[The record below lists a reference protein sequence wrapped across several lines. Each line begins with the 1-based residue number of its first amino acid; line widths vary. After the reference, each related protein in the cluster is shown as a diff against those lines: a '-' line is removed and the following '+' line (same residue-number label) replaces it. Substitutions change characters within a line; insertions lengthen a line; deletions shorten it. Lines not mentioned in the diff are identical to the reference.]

1 MDDLKNNSGNIEGLL
16 EIMARLRDPDGGCP
30 WDVEQTFATIVPH
43 TIEEAYEVAD
53 AIDNNDMASLKDELG
68 DLLFQVVF
76 YAQMAKE
83 AGDFDF
89 HDVVGSISEKMVRR
103 HPHVFAD
110 AVYENLD
117 EQLNAWEETKRQERA
132 EKEARTDT
140 PDTPANGDSESAL
153 DGVISALPALSRA
166 YKLQKRA
173 ARVGFDWDTPAPVV
187 GKVREEL
194 AEVEAEIQT
203 GDHQRLEDELGDL
216 LFCCVNLARKLD
228 IDPES
233 ALRGGNTKFERR
245 FRRMET
251 LMAADGQGFDA
262 MPVDDVLDIYW
273 TQAKREEC

>member
-1 MDDLKNNSGNIEGLL
+1 MDDQTNKSGKIEGLL

-53 AIDNNDMASLKDELG
+53 AIGNNDMASLKDELG

-83 AGDFDF
+83 AGEFDF
-89 HDVVGSISEKMVRR
+89 NDVVAAVSEKMVRR
-103 HPHVFAD
+103 HPHVFAG
-110 AVYENLD
+110 AVFDNQ
-117 EQLNAWEETKRQERA
+117 EQQLEAWEAIKRQEKVDRGQ
-132 EKEARTDT
+132 T
-140 PDTPANGDSESAL
+140 PDDNMKESAL

-173 ARVGFDWDTPAPVV
+173 ARVGFDWDTLAPVV

-194 AEVEAEIQT
+194 EEVEAEIES
-203 GDHQRLEDELGDL
+203 GDRGRLEDELGDL

-233 ALRGGNTKFERR
+233 ALRGGNAKFERR

-251 LMAADGQGFDA
+251 LMDADNKGFDA
-262 MPVDDVLDIYW
+262 MPVEDVLDIYW

>member
-132 EKEARTDT
+132 EKEALT
-140 PDTPANGDSESAL
+140 DTPANGDSESAL

-203 GDHQRLEDELGDL
+203 GDRQRLEDELGDL

>member
-1 MDDLKNNSGNIEGLL
+1 MNKQMNKSGDIEGLL
-16 EIMARLRDPDGGCP
+16 EVMARLRDPDGGCP

-53 AIDNNDMASLKDELG
+53 AIENNDMASLKDELG

-76 YAQMAKE
+76 YAQMSKE

-89 HDVVGSISEKMVRR
+89 HDVVAGISDKMVRR

-110 AVYENLD
+110 AVFDSAE
-117 EQLNAWEETKRQERA
+117 EQLHAWEESKRRERA
-132 EKEARTDT
+132 EKDKDT
-140 PDTPANGDSESAL
+140 NDDEESAL

-166 YKLQKRA
+166 NKLQKRA
-173 ARVGFDWDTPAPVV
+173 ARVGFDWDSTDPVV

-194 AEVEAEIQT
+194 EEVEAEIPS
-203 GDHQRLEDELGDL
+203 GDRGRLEDELGDL

-233 ALRGGNTKFERR
+233 ALRGGNSKFERR

-251 LMAADGQGFDA
+251 LLAGDGLGFGD
-262 MPVDDVLDIYW
+262 MPVDDVLEKYW